1 VKIPQFDLTRQYGAI
16 EAEIEAAL
24 QGVLRSGRF
33 ILGAEGAA
41 LEAECQTALDV
52 EHAIGLGSGSDA
64 LRLLLVA
71 LGIGPGDEVV
81 TSAFSF
87 VASATAILQVGARP
101 VFADVDPATL
111 TLDPDRAA
119 DAITDRTR
127 ALLPVH
133 LYGLPAAMGP
143 LRALADAHGLAL
155 LEDAAQAF
163 GATLGGRAA
172 GRLGTAAAFSFYPTK
187 NLGAYGDAGLVTTQ
201 DGELAH
207 RLRRLRNH
215 GQVQKYDHVELGWT
229 SRLDELQAAILRVK
243 LRHLEAW
250 TAARRRIAARYAEG
264 LQRLPL
270 VLPFDR
276 PGAHHVFHQYT
287 IRTSH
292 RDALAKHLG
301 EQGIGTACHYPHPIP
316 GQPLFRDLGYDA
328 TAYPAA
334 WAASQAVL
342 SLPCFPELTD
352 TEVDTVVASIRAF
365 FEGDPACE
373 SSSPA

>member
-1 VKIPQFDLTRQYGAI
+1 VSIPQLDLTRQYAAI
-16 EAEIEAAL
+16 EAEVEAAVRR
-24 QGVLRSGRF
+24 VLRGGRF
-33 ILGAEGAA
+33 ILGAEGEAF
-41 LEAECQTALDV
+41 EAECRAALDV
-52 EHAIGLGSGSDA
+52 EHAIGVGSGSDA
-64 LRLLLVA
+64 LRLVLVA

-87 VASATAILQVGARP
+87 VASATAILHVGARP

-111 TLDPDRAA
+111 ALDPDRAA
-119 DAITDRTR
+119 AAITGRTR

-143 LRALADAHGLAL
+143 LRAVAEPHGLAL

-172 GRLGTAAAFSFYPTK
+172 GGLGTAAAFSFYPTK
-187 NLGAYGDAGLVTTQ
+187 NLGACGDAGLVTTR
-201 DGELAH
+201 DPDLAA

-250 TAARRRIAARYAEG
+250 TAARRRIALRYTEG
-264 LQRLPL
+264 LAGLPL
-270 VLPFDR
+270 GLPSER
-276 PGAHHVFHQYT
+276 PGARHVYHQYT
-287 IRTSH
+287 VRTPR
-292 RDALAKHLG
+292 RDALARHLADA
-301 EQGIGTACHYPHPIP
+301 GIGTACHYPQPIP
-316 GQPLFRDLGYDA
+316 GQPLFRSLGYDA
-328 TAYPAA
+328 SAYPAA
-334 WAASQAVL
+334 WAAAQTVL

-352 TEVDTVVASIRAF
+352 AEVDAVVTSIRAF

-373 SSSPA
+373 SSSRA